1 MRAFWA
7 GPAPH
12 RLPQF
17 WLQLGSRSATEQ
29 LPPAPGPILGQESSA
44 GFMARCRSR
53 WIAAPQCVVARV
65 PDGEGPEQK
74 ELLLLTG
81 GGRTIN
87 KVVALEFGA
96 GSREPAHAIKFARV
110 REAEPGLEREA
121 EVLSHLTESRP
132 NLAGYPRFKEE
143 ILRCGMVG
151 VAESPIEGEPLIDAL
166 SPASFGDLAERV
178 TDLLV
183 ELAGEEERRPESTWR
198 ARLVDGPLERF
209 ERQFGQA
216 LAPGAVERVRGAL
229 GPFGDL
235 PIVSEHRDCSP
246 WNIVIGAGGTPALLD
261 WESAEPEG
269 LPGLDLVYFLA
280 NSAFILDGAL
290 EAGTTR
296 GSYAALLDPATAH
309 GRVAAECLSR

>member
-1 MRAFWA
+1 MF
-7 GPAPH
+7 
-12 RLPQF
+12 
-17 WLQLGSRSATEQ
+17 
-29 LPPAPGPILGQESSA
+29 
-44 GFMARCRSR
+44 
-53 WIAAPQCVVARV
+53 
-65 PDGEGPEQK
+65 
-74 ELLLLTG
+74 
-81 GGRTIN
+81 
-87 KVVALEFGA
+87 
-96 GSREPAHAIKFARV
+96 
-110 REAEPGLEREA
+110 
-121 EVLSHLTESRP
+121 
-132 NLAGYPRFKEE
+132 
-143 ILRCGMVG
+143 G

-309 GRVAAECLSR
+309 GRVAAECLSRYGAAVGVDPEALGRLRLLCWVIHSASDHRHLELEVGGAPGRDDLLRAPFLGLIEEELK